1 MLLLS
6 VVRHIINVYETS
18 QLNPEEIYFKR
29 EEGEIPTQVY
39 PNFPIIKERAVYTRD
54 CINQDKKQRRESC
67 QKEFPSHTK
76 LTPGL
81 YLVTCGCKNHVGY
94 GFSMMISGESPSMLF
109 DLVMTRFEANYNP
122 HIIYDASCLAKEYG
136 YNREL
141 RRFKSLAI
149 STDKF
154 HECNH
159 TRCSDA
165 FKSSEYSSLK
175 NINTEACEQTNHVLR
190 KLAHSTTFMTPKMY
204 LRAITLFIAD
214 MNNSANRKK

>member
-1 MLLLS
+1 MRIFDKLNVMHCSPQIALIISCETHHQCLWDVAIESWRNLL
-6 VVRHIINVYETS
+6 
-18 QLNPEEIYFKR
+18 QKR
-29 EEGEIPTQVY
+29 GRGNTTQVY

-54 CINQDKKQRRESC
+54 CINQDKKQRSESC

-94 GFSMMISGESPSMLF
+94 GFSMMISGESLSMLF

-141 RRFKSLAI
+141 RRFMSLAI

-159 TRCSDA
+159 TRCSMH
-165 FKSSEYSSLK
+165 SRVL
-175 NINTEACEQTNHVLR
+175 NTVL
-190 KLAHSTTFMTPKMY
+190 
-204 LRAITLFIAD
+204 
-214 MNNSANRKK
+214 